1 MLHKLVDKIGVIAK
15 HFDADVVVGKLKTSS
30 FSGSRKANR
39 VVHNIPQ
46 YKFRQILSYKL
57 PLKGVKVLK
66 RSEAYTSKVG
76 NVLGRL
82 IGLDTHKASAIAFA
96 LKVVDRSRF
105 KLILS
110 KARSDEANGRLRAR
124 RRRGSGLTAPLVGY
138 SHQGDEAVRQRL
150 MGDSRY
156 PVLPTFAG
164 SVKANLTG
172 RIWHVKIC

>member
-1 MLHKLVDKIGVIAK
+1 M
-15 HFDADVVVGKLKTSS
+15 
-30 FSGSRKANR
+30 
-39 VVHNIPQ
+39 
-46 YKFRQILSYKL
+46 
-57 PLKGVKVLK
+57 LK

-82 IGLDTHKASAIAFA
+82 IGLDTHKASAIA
-96 LKVVDRSRF
+96 LKVADRSRF

-110 KARSDEANGRLRAR
+110 DARSDEANGRLRTR

-150 MGDSRY
+150 TGDSRY